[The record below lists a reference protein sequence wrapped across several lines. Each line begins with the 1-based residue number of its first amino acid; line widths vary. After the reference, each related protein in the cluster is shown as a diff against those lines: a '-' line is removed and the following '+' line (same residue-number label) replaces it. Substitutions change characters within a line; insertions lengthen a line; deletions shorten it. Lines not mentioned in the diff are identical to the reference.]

1 MKRTLTLLILILFTI
16 SLSLSSCSTPPTQT
30 SQPSATLK
38 VVATTTLVGDVVK
51 QVGGELIDLTVL
63 LTPGIDPHTFQPTPQ
78 DIASLT
84 AAQVIFANGAGLEEF
99 LESLADSAG
108 VTDRVVHLDEG
119 IELITSHAEEEEE
132 HEAEGE
138 KEHEEGEHHH
148 EGGDPHLWTDPNNVI
163 LWTQTIAS
171 KLSALDPA
179 HTSVYAKN
187 AEQYT
192 RQLQEL
198 DGWIRQQVAE
208 IPEDQRVIVTDHML
222 FAYFAERYGF
232 HQAGAIIPGYSTA
245 AEPSAQELAAL
256 EDAIRQLGV
265 KAVFVGNTVN
275 PSLAQRVTEDTGTR
289 LVFIYTGSLSAPG
302 GEADSY
308 LQYIRY
314 NVSAIVEALK

>member
-1 MKRTLTLLILILFTI
+1 MKRTLTLLILMLFTI

-38 VVATTTLVGDVVK
+38 VVATTTLVGDVVQ
-51 QVGGELIDLTVL
+51 QVGGDLIDLTTL

-78 DIASLT
+78 DVASLT

-108 VTDRVVHLDEG
+108 VADRVVHLDEG
-119 IELITSHAEEEEE
+119 IELISSHAEE
-132 HEAEGE
+132 H
-138 KEHEEGEHHH
+138 EGEHHH
-148 EGGDPHLWTDPNNVI
+148 EEGEDHHHHAGGDPHLWTDPNNVI

-179 HTSVYAKN
+179 HASVYAKN

-192 RQLQEL
+192 RQLHEL

-208 IPEDQRVIVTDHML
+208 IPEDQRVIVTDHLL

-265 KAVFVGNTVN
+265 KAILVGNTVN
-275 PSLAQRVTEDTGTR
+275 PSLAQRVAEDTGTR

-308 LQYIRY
+308 IQYIRY

>member
-1 MKRTLTLLILILFTI
+1 MKRTLTLLILMLFTI

-38 VVATTTLVGDVVK
+38 VVATTTLVGDVVQ
-51 QVGGELIDLTVL
+51 QVGGDLIDLTTL

-78 DIASLT
+78 DVASLT

-108 VTDRVVHLDEG
+108 VADRVVHLDEG
-119 IELITSHAEEEEE
+119 IELISSHAEE
-132 HEAEGE
+132 H
-138 KEHEEGEHHH
+138 EGEHHH
-148 EGGDPHLWTDPNNVI
+148 EEGEDHHHHAGGDPHLWTDPNNVI

-179 HTSVYAKN
+179 HASVYAKN

-192 RQLQEL
+192 RQLHEL

-208 IPEDQRVIVTDHML
+208 IPEDQRVIVTDHLL

-265 KAVFVGNTVN
+265 KAILVGNTVN
-275 PSLAQRVTEDTGTR
+275 PSLAQRVAEDTGTR